1 MTDPTQ
7 PEPFAP
13 PYVLN
18 PSSVVVQNGEEVWPT
33 SAPRPRPPRP
43 PRQRRW
49 LVPVVILGVLALVG
63 GLVAVGAVEL
73 QAIAQRAATG
83 SHQQS
88 SGPNYIVPSP
98 APLGPTPNAFSTTC
112 TSGCLTVASSGLMIP
127 NGSLQGSM
135 PISLL
140 SVSADFQHP
149 TTAGIEFFA
158 DVADWQGQTPQVPD
172 CFFAVSR
179 SPVATSLASPDGLSA
194 DPVTLLGT
202 SVDRSQGSA
211 MTQTARFF
219 TSPASATDYEQQLRA
234 QVGLCHA
241 TDPGVASA
249 AGFELPPSVSAVT
262 FVEKAGNT
270 TTYVY
275 DFQRANAVVRFR
287 VVTNDSIDENAVRHF
302 LGTWVTTDLAQ
313 LDLN

>member
-1 MTDPTQ
+1 MTDPNQ

-18 PSSVVVQNGEEVWPT
+18 ESSVTIQNGEEVWPM
-33 SAPRPRPPRP
+33 SAPPPRP
-43 PRQRRW
+43 PQKRRW
-49 LVPVVILGVLALVG
+49 LVPVVIVGVLALVG
-63 GLVAVGAVEL
+63 GLVGAGAVEL
-73 QAIAQRAATG
+73 QTIAQRASTG
-83 SHQQS
+83 SRPPS
-88 SGPNYIVPSP
+88 SGPNYLAPSK
-98 APLGPTPNAFSTTC
+98 APIGPTPTAFSPTC
-112 TSGCLTVASSGLMIP
+112 ASGCLTLASSGLMIP

-149 TTAGIEFFA
+149 TTAAIEFTS
-158 DVADWQGQTPQVPD
+158 DVAIWQGQTPAVPD
-172 CFFAVSR
+172 CFFTVSR
-179 SPVATSLASPDGLSA
+179 SPVATSLGSSDGLSA

-202 SVDRSQGSA
+202 SVDRDRGTT
-211 MTQTARFF
+211 MTQSARFF
-219 TSPASATDYEQQLRA
+219 TSVQSASDYEKQLHTQIA
-234 QVGLCHA
+234 LCHTA
-241 TDPGVASA
+241 RPQTDSA
-249 AGFELPPSVSAVT
+249 AGFALPVGISAVT
-262 FVEKAGNT
+262 FVVKEAKS

-287 VVTNDSIDENAVRHF
+287 VVTSDSVDENAVRHF